1 MKTSNQIASA
11 SFFANAMMQ
20 KGHCTY
26 MSYNTYSLEV
36 CIHVYSINEAVQVR
50 KEAKFYTSDAKQSE
64 VERIRNSRAI
74 ALTWYF

>member
-36 CIHVYSINEAVQVR
+36 CIHAYSINEAVQVR
-50 KEAKFYTSDAKQSE
+50 KEAEFYTSDAKRAKPH
-64 VERIRNSRAI
+64 RIGNSRAI